1 MCLLVNIDPNST
13 SANDP
18 TMCVYTRS
26 ASRRR
31 KASPRAIACELTARR
46 NRRLATCM
54 ETGPGEKRRT
64 APDPLLNHGKH
75 AEQNR
80 SRQIYCCSER
90 RLRGRHCLRVERY
103 WVTRTARNSEARP
116 ATTNPAKAQVDSNEI
131 LASYGLETGK
141 ANIIEKRNPFG
152 WVPSRQTP
160 WISSKCPIKIDDVR
174 ADLGQI
180 DCAGRIVELGCVRIQ
195 SGAFFRGHQPGAQH
209 VLFDLWASHP

>member
-54 ETGPGEKRRT
+54 ETGPGEKRCA

-116 ATTNPAKAQVDSNEI
+116 ATTNPAKRRWIPTRYSHLTDLRQ
-131 LASYGLETGK
+131 G
-141 ANIIEKRNPFG
+141 
-152 WVPSRQTP
+152 RQTLLKKE
-160 WISSKCPIKIDDVR
+160 IHSGGFQADRRRGFRRSVR
-174 ADLGQI
+174 S
-180 DCAGRIVELGCVRIQ
+180 RSMTCV
-195 SGAFFRGHQPGAQH
+195 PT
-209 VLFDLWASHP
+209 